1 MNLMKDGAYIDVS
14 DARTHLRF
22 VWSGFSNKVG
32 SVGMRHLA
40 PKPC

>member
-1 MNLMKDGAYIDVS
+1 MNIMKDGTYID
-14 DARTHLRF
+14 DARTRLRF

>member
-1 MNLMKDGAYIDVS
+1 MNIMKDGAYIDGS
-14 DARTHLRF
+14 DARTQLRF
-22 VWSGFSNKVG
+22 VRSGFSNKVG